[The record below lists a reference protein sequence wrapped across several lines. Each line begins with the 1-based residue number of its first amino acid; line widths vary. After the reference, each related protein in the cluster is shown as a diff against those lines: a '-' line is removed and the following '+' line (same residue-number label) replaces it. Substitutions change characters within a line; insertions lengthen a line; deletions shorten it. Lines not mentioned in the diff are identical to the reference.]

1 MCTLTGKEFASCWT
15 KIARANEHLNAL
27 KDEMLAWNTTRPYE
41 ARRRHDGTGARHS
54 VTIHICKPPPLERWS
69 VISGDCVHALRCALD
84 HFAYAVAVH
93 ESKMDPPPGER
104 VLQFPIADTP
114 EKFAIA
120 VKRIKALSERMQ
132 HNIEAV
138 QPYHRPHAHVPPL
151 LGLLRDLDDVDKHR
165 LLHIVVSRQAQG
177 RISFTAVDPTVPV
190 IPTSIGYKTDA
201 VEDGAEIV
209 WFTVD
214 PPNIGLQYEHETVMV
229 IALSHAPGRSRETLT
244 EVVAVLDW
252 LGAEVTTVI
261 QQLATAP

>member
-1 MCTLTGKEFASCWT
+1 
-15 KIARANEHLNAL
+15 
-27 KDEMLAWNTTRPYE
+27 MLAWNATRPYE
-41 ARRRHDGTGARHS
+41 AKRRHDGTGARHS
-54 VTIHICKPPPLERWS
+54 VTIHINNPPPLERWS

-84 HFAYAVAVH
+84 HFAYAIAVH

-104 VLQFPIADTP
+104 MLQFPIADTP
-114 EKFAIA
+114 EKFAVA
-120 VKRIKALSERMQ
+120 VKRIKALSKRMQ

-138 QPYHRPHAHVPPL
+138 QPYHRSHAHLPPL

-165 LLHIVVSRQAQG
+165 LLHIVVARQAQG
-177 RISFTAVDPTVPV
+177 RISFTAVDPALPV

-214 PPNIGLQYEHETVMV
+214 PANTGLKYEHETVMV
-229 IALSHAPGRSRETLT
+229 IALSHAPGRSGETLT

-252 LGAEVTTVI
+252 LKAEVTTVI

>member
-1 MCTLTGKEFASCWT
+1 MLADAETRPNACHPFSRYAARPARICGSCLRQLYALEFSSNWCGAACRRCRSRSCGGMCTLTGKEFASCWT

-54 VTIHICKPPPLERWS
+54 VTIHICNPPPLERWS
-69 VISGDCVHALRCALD
+69 VISGDCVYALRCALD

-151 LGLLRDLDDVDKHR
+151 LGLLRDLDDIDKHR
-165 LLHIVVSRQAQG
+165 LLHIVVSRQAKG

-190 IPTSIGYKTDA
+190 IPTSID
-201 VEDGAEIV
+201 
-209 WFTVD
+209 
-214 PPNIGLQYEHETVMV
+214 
-229 IALSHAPGRSRETLT
+229 
-244 EVVAVLDW
+244 
-252 LGAEVTTVI
+252 
-261 QQLATAP
+261 